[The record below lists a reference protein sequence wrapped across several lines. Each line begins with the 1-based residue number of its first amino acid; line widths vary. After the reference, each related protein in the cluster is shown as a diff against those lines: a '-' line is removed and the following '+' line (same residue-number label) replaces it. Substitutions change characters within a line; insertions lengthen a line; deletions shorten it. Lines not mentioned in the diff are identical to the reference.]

1 MAVAAVADFLKS
13 ALGETALHARQQIY
27 PEGQLCA
34 VEGRLLDDGPCRIA
48 GLALAD
54 KFYLIGGIAHEIALE
69 SRHAAFQLF
78 AEQLA
83 VGILHGL
90 QL

>member
-34 VEGRLLDDGPCRIA
+34 VEGRLLDDGPCCIA
-48 GLALAD
+48 GLTLAD

-69 SRHAAFQLF
+69 GRHAAFQLF

-83 VGILHGL
+83 VGIFHGL